1 MSQEQNVRSVLPHPP
16 KAIPN
21 YFMAS
26 AFEGAQIAEPGK
38 PKSRLL
44 ELYDQLAPSYF
55 ASIPEDLGDADLD
68 WLERFLTTRLEI
80 EREERRMHFGALAL
94 VGILF
99 FLLLPQIVAMEFANL
114 ALNLLAL
121 LLLALVVP
129 YVFVYFG
136 YENRVRAM
144 ALARLRLIE
153 ARTARASKPA
163 QSASGSP
170 QSSPSSA
177 VAS

>member
-1 MSQEQNVRSVLPHPP
+1 MSQPENVRSVLPHPP

-21 YFMAS
+21 YFLAS

-38 PKSRLL
+38 SKSRLL
-44 ELYDQLAPSYF
+44 ELYDQLAPSHF
-55 ASIPEDLGDADLD
+55 ASIPEELGEADLD
-68 WLERFLTTRLEI
+68 WLDRFQMTRLEI

-94 VGILF
+94 VSLLF
-99 FLLLPQIVAMEFANL
+99 FLLLPQIVAMEFANI

-121 LLLALVVP
+121 LLLTLVVP

-144 ALARLRLIE
+144 ALGHLRLVE
-153 ARTARASKPA
+153 ARTERANRPE
-163 QSASGSP
+163 
-170 QSSPSSA
+170 
-177 VAS
+177 